1 MFGRQNKHVLP
12 KHGIACWPEPEKHSR
27 RPGAPKAS
35 KVSAFLEK
43 AAFLLL
49 AAFLVSLAAFCCQN
63 HVLCKTGSRKS
74 AEFGGKSAEFGG
86 KSAESRG
93 SSCQHVGVFV
103 AFPFFLAGG
112 VVCAFRRKFLPPA
125 AGGSRYVCVGVR
137 ACSSGDPARPF
148 CR

>member
-27 RPGAPKAS
+27 RPGAPKAA

-63 HVLCKTGSRKS
+63 QVLCKTGSRKL
-74 AEFGGKSAEFGG
+74 AEFGGKSAELGG

-103 AFPFFLAGG
+103 AFRRFFSRAALFVLFGG
-112 VVCAFRRKFLPPA
+112 NFCLLPPE
-125 AGGSRYVCVGVR
+125 GPGMCVGVR
-137 ACSSGDPARPF
+137 ACSSGYPARPF